1 MEPEI
6 IQRFLESV
14 GQKADIDLYL
24 KLFRAQKKES
34 FAVIAA
40 DAQIV
45 KSALDPFHFDLRI
58 LTGLGLVPVVLL
70 GLYEA
75 READRQALR
84 VQEWLVEDAV
94 PARILASGAD
104 FGPPVI
110 DSVRATIHEGAI
122 PLVSMEGA
130 RDGSGKEATIE
141 GRFRMLA
148 ALADSL
154 DTRKVIFLSR
164 RRGIEP
170 PGGAPLSVVN
180 LSVDYDALVAGGAL
194 SRRQTLLVR
203 QVKQLLERVP
213 HRMSA
218 TVVNPLH
225 LLRELFTV
233 NGAGTL
239 IRRGSRVESHAGL
252 EGVDLGRLRALIE
265 SAFGKALRPDFF
277 ASPIERTYVEEGYLG
292 AALVRQTPVGPYLT
306 KFAVER
312 QAQGEGIGGEVW
324 TLLTRDYP
332 AFFWRA
338 RPANPIN
345 PWYVKQCTGLIRFSD
360 WIVYWRGMPIEAV
373 DRAVKYA
380 VAEPSDLVSPGP
392 PREAAAPEA
401 AKLTG

>member
-1 MEPEI
+1 MMMEPEI

-45 KSALDPFHFDLRI
+45 KAALDPFHFDLRI
-58 LTGLGLVPVVLL
+58 LTGLGLVPVVVL

-75 READRQALR
+75 READRQAAR

-104 FGPPVI
+104 LPPPAI
-110 DSVRATIHEGAI
+110 DSVRATINEGAI
-122 PLVSMEGA
+122 PLLTMEGA
-130 RDGSGKEATIE
+130 RDANGKEATIE

-154 DTRKVIFLSR
+154 DTRKVVFLSR
-164 RRGIEP
+164 RRGLET

-180 LSVDYDALVAGGAL
+180 LSVDYDALVTGGAL
-194 SRRQTLLVR
+194 SRRQTLLLR

-252 EGVDLGRLRALIE
+252 DGVDLGRLRGLIE
-265 SAFGKALRPDFF
+265 SAFGKTLRPDFF

-292 AALVRQTPVGPYLT
+292 AALVRQTPVGAYLT

-312 QAQGEGIGGEVW
+312 QAQGEGIGGELW
-324 TLLTRDYP
+324 SLLSRDYP

-338 RPANPIN
+338 RPTNPIN
-345 PWYVKQCTGLIRFSD
+345 PWYIKQCDGMMRFPD
-360 WIVYWRGMPIEAV
+360 WIVFWRGMPLESV
-373 DRAVKYA
+373 DPAIRHAIN
-380 VAEPSDLVSPGP
+380 EPSDLVTAGP
-392 PREAAAPEA
+392 
-401 AKLTG
+401 